1 MDRILPRGTRG
12 ILVRGVVNFS
22 AYGEGVCGSGV
33 RGVTGECFGGAG
45 MYGVVEGTRG

>member
-12 ILVRGVVNFS
+12 ILVHGVARFS
-22 AYGEGVCGSGV
+22 AYGEGVWASTV
-33 RGVTGECFGGAG
+33 RGVTGECCGGAG

>member
-12 ILVRGVVNFS
+12 ILVRGVARFS
-22 AYGEGVCGSGV
+22 AYGEGVCGSMV
-33 RGVTGECFGGAG
+33 RGVTGECCGGAG